1 MEEEL
6 FLKTIKPTTNET
18 YAILLDKVNDS
29 FVAEVIE
36 INESESYAIFKT
48 DAGKELKFLL
58 NYDDLILKSDG
69 NYEILDI
76 ERVIP
81 FDLNILKD
89 DIQQLEKQLTSD
101 IVDGLDISLEE
112 INEKEKVYTKVEIRE
127 DLLSSLIYS
136 FNGYDN
142 LQIIKNLNDTVD
154 NLIELINKEDRPVYL
169 YNINNDRVLPKWLIP
184 VVDNPMK
191 QYGSIE
197 SLNEFFEINE
207 QEQIQFN
214 QLNQMLYQSQR
225 PIEPSLS
232 DVGYTTNKVTTYLR
246 DCLTNS
252 TCISSQGN
260 YSYDMRKNK
269 NNTRDTNR

>member
-18 YAILLDKVNDS
+18 YAILLDKDNDS

-58 NYDDLILKSDG
+58 NYDYLILKSDG

-101 IVDGLDISLEE
+101 IVDGLDVSL
-112 INEKEKVYTKVEIRE
+112 
-127 DLLSSLIYS
+127 
-136 FNGYDN
+136 G
-142 LQIIKNLNDTVD
+142 
-154 NLIELINKEDRPVYL
+154 EL
-169 YNINNDRVLPKWLIP
+169 
-184 VVDNPMK
+184 
-191 QYGSIE
+191 
-197 SLNEFFEINE
+197 
-207 QEQIQFN
+207 
-214 QLNQMLYQSQR
+214 
-225 PIEPSLS
+225 
-232 DVGYTTNKVTTYLR
+232 
-246 DCLTNS
+246 
-252 TCISSQGN
+252 
-260 YSYDMRKNK
+260 
-269 NNTRDTNR
+269 